1 MGFKPIFEEERQFFK
16 EKTGIE
22 LPTECWRN
30 GSKIYL
36 DFTQPKPLIEFKV
49 ENGKINITKDHRNGY
64 IEKKKSVCLPPQKKL
79 NELIEENRDRLNQL
93 YQTSIL
99 LTVEMI
105 KKYPNH
111 FYLIS
116 HSGGK
121 DSTLTYKVWQ
131 EALLQVDKEPEWVI
145 NFANTSN
152 DTADTYR
159 EIKSLPQDKLKIL
172 NPQIGFY
179 QWISDV
185 KHYYLPSI
193 RVRNCCSTY
202 KEGQTNKAYDQEKP
216 TIMVSGLRSK
226 ESTKRSK
233 YQSIMTYEW
242 SMENLS
248 SYNLPKQWIM
258 FAPLCDEWA
267 DEDVWLFLL
276 MTNTH
281 FNPMYKKGF
290 GRVGCLICPFQ
301 QDYVDILIQYW
312 YPKAWERWLGYL
324 RKNYETTNV
333 KDNLKWTYDEWVNGK
348 WKLSMSKEH
357 LITSQKPTQ
366 ERIKELADLKGISEQ
381 MAVKYFNRTCS
392 CGKKLNP
399 TEIAMFFKTQG
410 RLENEED
417 NRIVLCKSC
426 LCDKLG
432 WTKAEYKEKRI
443 EFQESGCNLF

>member
-1 MGFKPIFEEERQFFK
+1 
-16 EKTGIE
+16 
-22 LPTECWRN
+22 
-30 GSKIYL
+30 
-36 DFTQPKPLIEFKV
+36 
-49 ENGKINITKDHRNGY
+49 
-64 IEKKKSVCLPPQKKL
+64 
-79 NELIEENRDRLNQL
+79 
-93 YQTSIL
+93 
-99 LTVEMI
+99 MI

-111 FYLIS
+111 LYLIS

-179 QWISDV
+179 QWLSDV

-202 KEGQTNKAYDQEKP
+202 KEGQMNKNYSANQDIINVTGVRRQESSKRSGYQ
-216 TIMVSGLRSK
+216 TIMD
-226 ESTKRSK
+226 
-233 YQSIMTYEW
+233 YEW
-242 SMENLS
+242 RSQHFSINS
-248 SYNLPKQWIM
+248 FPKKWIT
-258 FAPLCDEWA
+258 FAPICEDWA
-267 DEDVWLFLL
+267 DEDVWLFLA
-276 MTNTH
+276 MTGTH
-281 FNPMYKKGF
+281 FNPMYRKGF
-290 GRVGCLICPFQ
+290 NRVGCLICPFQ
-301 QDYVDILIQYW
+301 QPYTDLLIQHW
-312 YPKAWERWLGYL
+312 YPTAWERWLRYL
-324 RKNYETTNV
+324 KKSYDIRDIANT
-333 KDNLKWTYDEWVNGK
+333 DKWTFDEWANGE
-348 WKLSMSKEH
+348 WKRAVSKEYV
-357 LITSQKPTQ
+357 ISSQKPTQ

-443 EFQESGCNLF
+443 EFQEYGCNLF

>member
-49 ENGKINITKDHRNGY
+49 ENGKINITKDRRNGY
-64 IEKKKSVCLPPQKKL
+64 IERGKQMALPPQKTIS
-79 NELIEENRDRLNQL
+79 ELIEINKDRLNNI
-93 YQTSIL
+93 YEKSIS

-111 FYLIS
+111 LYLIS

-179 QWISDV
+179 QWLSDI

-202 KEGQTNKAYDQEKP
+202 KEGQVNKSYSADRD
-216 TIMVSGLRSK
+216 TINVSGVRRQ
-226 ESTKRSK
+226 ESSKRSG
-233 YQSIMTYEW
+233 YQPIMDYEW
-242 SMENLS
+242 RSQHFSIN
-248 SYNLPKQWIM
+248 SYPKKWIT
-258 FAPLCDEWA
+258 FAPICEDWA

-290 GRVGCLICPFQ
+290 SRVGCLICPFQ

-312 YPKAWERWLGYL
+312 YPTAWERWLRYL
-324 RKNYETTNV
+324 KKSYDIQNV
-333 KDNLKWTYDEWVNGK
+333 ANTAKWTFDEWANGE
-348 WKLSMSKEH
+348 WKRAVSKEYV
-357 LITSQKPTQ
+357 ISSQKPTQ

-432 WTKAEYKEKRI
+432 WTKTEYKEKRI